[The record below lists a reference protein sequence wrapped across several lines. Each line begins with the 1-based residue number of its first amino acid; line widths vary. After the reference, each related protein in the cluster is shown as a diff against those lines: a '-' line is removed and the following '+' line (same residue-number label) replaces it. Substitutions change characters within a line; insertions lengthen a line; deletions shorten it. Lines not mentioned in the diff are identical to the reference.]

1 MAKSCVHFGI
11 CGGCSFQNMSQEAY
25 RAMKRDVVVTALTRV
40 GLSAV
45 QVNPPLEVPDLSRR
59 RAVFKL
65 RKMEAGLEVGFHAA
79 KSHAIVD
86 MHECLVLTPALF
98 NLAQTLRAALGP
110 VMNYGEAAEAHVTQ
124 ADNGLDVGLRWARK
138 LTPSLT
144 TDLAK
149 AFSGKGIVRILVNND
164 IVREEAVPMVK
175 LGGAEVALPPLA
187 FLQATREGEQALQ
200 DHVRT
205 LAKGAK
211 NIADLFAGLG
221 TFTLALAQQA
231 RVHAVEQDAVALA
244 ALAAAARNTSGLKP
258 ITIER
263 RDLFKQ
269 PLSAGELKQFDML
282 VLDPPRAGA
291 EAQIREAA
299 NSGLRR
305 IAYVSCDA
313 GSFARDAAILIKAGF
328 RPGPVTPIDQ
338 FRYSGHIELVGSF
351 ERVKAK

>member
-1 MAKSCVHFGI
+1 VKTCIHFGI
-11 CGGCSFQNMSQEAY
+11 CGGCSFQNMTPEDY
-25 RAMKRDVVVTALTRV
+25 RAMKRDVVVMALTRA
-40 GLSAV
+40 GLGDV
-45 QVNPPLEVPDLSRR
+45 HVNPPLEVPDFSRR

-65 RKMEAGLEVGFHAA
+65 RKMEGGLEVGFHAA

-98 NLAQTLRAALGP
+98 NLTQTLRSALAP
-110 VMNYGEAAEAHVTQ
+110 ILNNGETAEVHATE
-124 ADNGLDVGLRWARK
+124 ADNGIDLGLRWARK

-144 TDLAK
+144 GDLAK
-149 AFSGKGIVRILVNND
+149 AFSGKGIVRISVNNEV
-164 IVREEAVPMVK
+164 VREDAKPMVK
-175 LGGAEVALPPLA
+175 LAGAEVALPPLA
-187 FLQATREGEQALQ
+187 FLQATREGEKALQ
-200 DHVRT
+200 DHVMT

-221 TFTLALAQQA
+221 TFSLALA
-231 RVHAVEQDAVALA
+231 RGVKVHAVEQDAVALA
-244 ALAAAARNTSGLKP
+244 ALAAAARTTSGLKP
-258 ITIER
+258 ITTER

-269 PLSAGELKQFDML
+269 PLSAAELKVFDML

-299 NSGLRR
+299 GSALRR

-328 RPGPVTPIDQ
+328 KPGPVTPIDQ

-351 ERVKAK
+351 ERGKVK

>member
-1 MAKSCVHFGI
+1 
-11 CGGCSFQNMSQEAY
+11 
-25 RAMKRDVVVTALTRV
+25 
-40 GLSAV
+40 
-45 QVNPPLEVPDLSRR
+45 
-59 RAVFKL
+59 
-65 RKMEAGLEVGFHAA
+65 
-79 KSHAIVD
+79 
-86 MHECLVLTPALF
+86 
-98 NLAQTLRAALGP
+98 
-110 VMNYGEAAEAHVTQ
+110 
-124 ADNGLDVGLRWARK
+124 
-138 LTPSLT
+138 
-144 TDLAK
+144 
-149 AFSGKGIVRILVNND
+149 
-164 IVREEAVPMVK
+164 
-175 LGGAEVALPPLA
+175 
-187 FLQATREGEQALQ
+187 
-200 DHVRT
+200 
-205 LAKGAK
+205 
-211 NIADLFAGLG
+211 
-221 TFTLALAQQA
+221 
-231 RVHAVEQDAVALA
+231 VHAVEQDAVALA

-351 ERVKAK
+351 ERGKAK